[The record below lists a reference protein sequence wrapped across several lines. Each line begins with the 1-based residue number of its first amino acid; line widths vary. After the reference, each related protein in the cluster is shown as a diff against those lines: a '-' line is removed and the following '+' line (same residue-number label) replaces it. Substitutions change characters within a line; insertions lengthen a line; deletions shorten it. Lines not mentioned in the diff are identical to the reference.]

1 MVQAIVESQ
10 SNSPQAQPE
19 IAQENLT
26 PGEILRQADREALD
40 RIRHTSSHVMAM
52 AVQKLFPE
60 AKVTIG
66 PSTENG
72 FYYDFDRAEPF
83 TQGDLKAITK
93 EMKRIIRASL
103 PLVRQ
108 EFERSEIKAEIEK
121 LNEPYKL
128 ELLAAI
134 PEGEI
139 ITRYTIGDPAVAKNP
154 WWDLCAGPHLLSTAQ
169 INPDAF
175 ELESVAGAYWRGDE
189 KNAMLQRIYG
199 TAWENPEQLAAYKHQ
214 IEEAKRRD
222 HRKIG
227 KELKL
232 FSIQEQAGG
241 GLVFW
246 HPNGAIIRN
255 ILESFWK
262 ETHVT
267 NGYELVT
274 TPHMA
279 NLDLWKLSGHN
290 DFYRESMFQPMEVEH
305 QIYQLKPMNCPFH
318 ILIYKDTLHSYKEL
332 PIRWGELGTVYR
344 YERSG
349 TMHGLM
355 RVRGFTQDDA
365 HIFCMP
371 SQMSTEILGV
381 LNLAEYILTTFG
393 FENYEINL
401 STRPEKYVGS
411 DEIWDKATD
420 ALRSALDQ
428 KGWNYVVDE
437 GGGAFYGPKIDI
449 KIEDA
454 IGRRWQCSTIQVDFN
469 LPERFEMEYV
479 GEDGNR
485 HRPIMIHRALFGSVE
500 RFFGI
505 LVENYAGD
513 FPLWLAPTQVR
524 LIVINA
530 EQMEFA
536 QNVLKQMKEAGL
548 RAQIDLSSDRLAKQ
562 IRNAELDKIPLM
574 AVIGAKEVDNNS
586 LSIRS
591 RKNGELGAILV
602 TEVIEKIKQAIA
614 AHGWY

>member
-1 MVQAIVESQ
+1 MVAVNPVSVAML
-10 SNSPQAQPE
+10 PKD
-19 IAQENLT
+19 
-26 PGEILRQADREALD
+26 ILRQADQEHLK
-40 RIRHTSSHVMAM
+40 RIRHTCSHVMAM

-66 PSTENG
+66 PATENG
-72 FYYDFDRAEPF
+72 FYYDFDRSEPF
-83 TQGDLKAITK
+83 TPADLKAIAK
-93 EMKRIIRASL
+93 EMKRIIKWNQ

-108 EFERSEIKAEIEK
+108 EFDRGEIKAAITK

-128 ELLAAI
+128 ELLDAI

-139 ITRYTIGDPAVAKNP
+139 ITRYTIGDPEKLENP
-154 WWDLCAGPHLLSTAQ
+154 WWDLCAGPHLASTGE

-175 ELESVAGAYWRGDE
+175 MLESVAGAYWRGDE
-189 KNAMLQRIYG
+189 KNAQLQRIYG
-199 TAWENPEQLAAYKHQ
+199 TAWETPEQLEAYKAQ

-227 KELKL
+227 KDLQL
-232 FSIQEQAGG
+232 FSIQEDAGG

-246 HPNGAIIRN
+246 HPRGAVMRN
-255 ILESFWK
+255 IIETFWK
-262 ETHVT
+262 ETHVQ

-290 DFYRESMFQPMEVEH
+290 DFYRESMFQAMEVENQFY
-305 QIYQLKPMNCPFH
+305 QIKPMNCPFH
-318 ILIYKDTLHSYKEL
+318 ILIYKDTLHSYREL

-365 HIFCMP
+365 HIFCTEA
-371 SQMSTEILGV
+371 QMSTEILGV
-381 LNLAEYILTTFG
+381 LDLAELILTTFG

-401 STRPEKYVGS
+401 STRPDKYVGS

-420 ALRSALDQ
+420 ALKSALEQ
-428 KGWNYVVDE
+428 KGWAYKVDE

-469 LPERFEMEYV
+469 LPDRFDMEYV
-479 GEDGNR
+479 GADGNR
-485 HRPIMIHRALFGSVE
+485 HRPIMIHRALFGSLE

-505 LVENYAGD
+505 LTENFAGD
-513 FPLWLAPTQVR
+513 FPLWLAPLQAR
-524 LIVINA
+524 LIAVNEDPTIL
-530 EQMEFA
+530 EYA
-536 QNVLKQMKEAGL
+536 QSVAAKMQKAGL
-548 RAQIDLSSDRLAKQ
+548 RVQVDLSGDRMAKQ
-562 IRNAELDKIPLM
+562 IRKAELEKIPIM
-574 AVIGAKEVDNNS
+574 AIIGAKEVEADA
-586 LSIRS
+586 LSIRT
-591 RKNGELGAILV
+591 RKHGDLGVIPIS
-602 TEVIEKIKQAIA
+602 EVIEKMLIA
-614 AHGWY
+614 VKNHDWL

>member
-1 MVQAIVESQ
+1 MVAVNPVSVAVL
-10 SNSPQAQPE
+10 PKD
-19 IAQENLT
+19 
-26 PGEILRQADREALD
+26 ILRQADQEHLK
-40 RIRHTSSHVMAM
+40 RIRHTCSHVMAM

-60 AKVTIG
+60 AKTTIG

-72 FYYDFDRAEPF
+72 FYYDFDRSEPF
-83 TQGDLKAITK
+83 TPENLKAIAK
-93 EMKRIIRASL
+93 EMKRIIKWNQ

-108 EFERSEIKAEIEK
+108 EFSREEIKAAIIK

-139 ITRYTIGDPAVAKNP
+139 ITRYTIGDPEKIENP
-154 WWDLCAGPHLLSTAQ
+154 WWDLCAGPHLAFTGE

-175 ELESVAGAYWRGDE
+175 MLESVAGAYWRGDE
-189 KNAMLQRIYG
+189 KNAQLQRIYG
-199 TAWENPEQLAAYKHQ
+199 TAWETPEQLEAYKAQ

-227 KELKL
+227 KDLQL
-232 FSIQEQAGG
+232 FSIQEDAGG

-246 HPNGAIIRN
+246 HPRGTVMRN
-255 ILESFWK
+255 IIETFWK
-262 ETHVT
+262 STHVQ

-279 NLDLWKLSGHN
+279 NLELWKVSGHN
-290 DFYRESMFQPMEVEH
+290 DFYRESMFQAMEVENQFY
-305 QIYQLKPMNCPFH
+305 QIKPMNCPFH
-318 ILIYKDTLHSYKEL
+318 ILIYKDTLHSYREL

-365 HIFCMP
+365 HIFCTEE
-371 SQMSTEILGV
+371 QMSAEILGV
-381 LNLAEYILTTFG
+381 LDLAELILTTFG

-401 STRPEKYVGS
+401 STRPNKYVGS

-420 ALRSALDQ
+420 ALKSALEQ
-428 KGWNYVVDE
+428 KGWAYQVDA

-469 LPERFEMEYV
+469 LPDRFDMEYV
-479 GEDGNR
+479 GADGNR

-505 LVENYAGD
+505 ITENYAGD
-513 FPLWLAPTQVR
+513 FPLWLAPVQAR
-524 LIVINA
+524 LIVVDSSLN
-530 EQMEFA
+530 EYA
-536 QNVLKQMKEAGL
+536 QSVAAKMNHAGL
-548 RAQIDLSSDRLAKQ
+548 RVKVDVSGDRMAKQ
-562 IRNAELDKIPLM
+562 IRNAEIEKIPIM
-574 AVIGAKEVDNNS
+574 AIIGAKEVEADS
-586 LSIRS
+586 LSIRT
-591 RKNGELGAILV
+591 RKHGDLGVIP
-602 TEVIEKIKQAIA
+602 TGQVIEKMLDAVKN
-614 AHGWY
+614 HDWL

>member
-1 MVQAIVESQ
+1 MVAVKPSDIL
-10 SNSPQAQPE
+10 PKD
-19 IAQENLT
+19 
-26 PGEILRQADREALD
+26 ILRQADAD
-40 RIRHTSSHVMAM
+40 RLRKIRHTCSHVMAM

-66 PSTENG
+66 PATENG

-83 TQGDLKAITK
+83 TPADLKAIAK
-93 EMKRIIRASL
+93 EMKRIIKWNQ

-108 EFERSEIKAEIEK
+108 EFEREVIKVEITK

-139 ITRYTIGDPAVAKNP
+139 ITRYTIGDPEKLEKT
-154 WWDLCAGPHLLSTAQ
+154 WWDLCAGPHLATTGE

-175 ELESVAGAYWRGDE
+175 MLESVAGAYWRGDE
-189 KNAMLQRIYG
+189 KNAQLQRIYG
-199 TAWENPEQLAAYKHQ
+199 TAWENPEQLEAYKAQ

-227 KELKL
+227 KDLQL
-232 FSIQEQAGG
+232 FSIQEDAGG

-246 HPNGAIIRN
+246 HPRGAVMRN
-255 ILESFWK
+255 IIETFWK
-262 ETHVT
+262 ETHVQ

-290 DFYRESMFQPMEVEH
+290 DFYRESMFQAMEVENQFY
-305 QIYQLKPMNCPFH
+305 QIKPMNCPFH
-318 ILIYKDTLHSYKEL
+318 ILIYKDTLHSYREL

-365 HIFCMP
+365 HIFCTEE
-371 SQMSTEILGV
+371 QMSTEILGV
-381 LNLAEYILTTFG
+381 LDLAELILSTFG

-401 STRPEKYVGS
+401 STRPDKYVGS

-420 ALRSALDQ
+420 ALKSALEQ
-428 KGWNYVVDE
+428 KGWDYQVDA

-469 LPERFEMEYV
+469 LPDRFDMEYV
-479 GEDGNR
+479 GADGNR
-485 HRPIMIHRALFGSVE
+485 HRPIMIHRALFGSLE

-505 LVENYAGD
+505 LTENYAGD
-513 FPLWLAPTQVR
+513 FPLWLAPVQAR
-524 LIVINA
+524 LIAVNEDPILL
-530 EQMEFA
+530 EYA
-536 QNVLKQMKEAGL
+536 QSVATKMQKLGL
-548 RAQIDLSSDRLAKQ
+548 RVQVDSSGDRMAKQ
-562 IRNAELDKIPLM
+562 IRKAELEKIPMM
-574 AVIGAKEVDNNS
+574 AVIGAKEVEAES
-586 LSIRS
+586 LSIRT
-591 RKNGELGAILV
+591 RKHGDLGVIPTA
-602 TEVIEKIKQAIA
+602 EVIEKMLTAVKN
-614 AHGWY
+614 HDWF

>member
-1 MVQAIVESQ
+1 MVAVNPVSVAVL
-10 SNSPQAQPE
+10 PKD
-19 IAQENLT
+19 
-26 PGEILRQADREALD
+26 ILRQADQEHLK
-40 RIRHTSSHVMAM
+40 RIRHTCSHVMAM

-66 PSTENG
+66 PATENG
-72 FYYDFDRAEPF
+72 FYYDFDRTEPF
-83 TQGDLKAITK
+83 TPADLKAIAK
-93 EMKRIIRASL
+93 EMKRIIKWNQ

-108 EFERSEIKAEIEK
+108 EFTRAEIKAAIIK

-139 ITRYTIGDPAVAKNP
+139 ITRYTIGDPEKIENP
-154 WWDLCAGPHLLSTAQ
+154 WWDLCAGPHLASTGE

-175 ELESVAGAYWRGDE
+175 MLESVAGAYWRGDE
-189 KNAMLQRIYG
+189 KNAQLQRIYG
-199 TAWENPEQLAAYKHQ
+199 TAWETSEQLEAYKAQ

-227 KELKL
+227 KDLQL
-232 FSIQEQAGG
+232 FSIQEDAGG

-246 HPNGAIIRN
+246 HPRGAVMRN
-255 ILESFWK
+255 IIETFWK
-262 ETHVT
+262 ETHVQ

-290 DFYRESMFQPMEVEH
+290 DFYRESMFQAMEVENQFY
-305 QIYQLKPMNCPFH
+305 QIKPMNCPFH
-318 ILIYKDTLHSYKEL
+318 ILIYKDTLHSYREL

-365 HIFCMP
+365 HIFCTEE
-371 SQMSTEILGV
+371 QMSTEILGV
-381 LNLAEYILTTFG
+381 LDLAELILTTFG

-401 STRPEKYVGS
+401 STRPDKYVGS

-420 ALRSALDQ
+420 ALKSALEQ
-428 KGWNYVVDE
+428 KGWVYQVDA

-469 LPERFEMEYV
+469 LPDRFDMEYV
-479 GEDGNR
+479 GADGNR
-485 HRPIMIHRALFGSVE
+485 HRPIMIHRALFGSLE

-505 LVENYAGD
+505 LTENFAGD
-513 FPLWLAPTQVR
+513 FPLWIAPIQAR
-524 LIVINA
+524 LIAVNEDPTIL
-530 EQMEFA
+530 EYA
-536 QNVLKQMKEAGL
+536 QSVAAKMQKLGL
-548 RAQIDLSSDRLAKQ
+548 RVQVDISGDRMAKQ
-562 IRNAELDKIPLM
+562 IRKAELEKIPIM
-574 AVIGAKEVDNNS
+574 AIIGAKEVEADA
-586 LSIRS
+586 LSIRT
-591 RKNGELGAILV
+591 RKHGDLGVIPAS
-602 TEVIEKIKQAIA
+602 EVIEKMLTAVKN
-614 AHGWY
+614 HDWL